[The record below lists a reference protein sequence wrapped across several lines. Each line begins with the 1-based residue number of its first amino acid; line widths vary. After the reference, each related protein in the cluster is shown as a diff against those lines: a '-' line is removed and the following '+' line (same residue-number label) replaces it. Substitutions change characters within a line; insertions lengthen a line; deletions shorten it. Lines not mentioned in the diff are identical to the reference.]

1 MLAMAAEAL
10 RAAAADRAR
19 GALLGTFVGDALGM
33 PFEGRPHSEVP
44 AAVEMVEAR
53 RGRGTY
59 TDDTQ
64 MMIALAESLIE
75 RGRVDEQ
82 HLARAF
88 VQAYDPDR
96 GYGGGTRRVLELWAD
111 GTPVA
116 NAAAQIFDGQGSRGN
131 GAAMRIAPVAVVF
144 CDDPPRLLT
153 EAARSARITHAH
165 PIGIDAAV
173 VQAAAIG
180 AALRDGDILQ
190 AARAAAR
197 TAEMS
202 DGLRDVG
209 ELLAAQ
215 PDAAAVHARLGSS
228 SDARESVCAAIY
240 AALAHPGFE
249 PAVRFAVGLGGDT
262 DTVAAMTGAICA
274 ARHGA
279 GTIPGRWLAALED
292 GDRGRSHV
300 EALATGLLAT
310 PPPRAAS

>member
-10 RAAAADRAR
+10 RATAADRAR

-33 PFEGRPHSEVP
+33 PFEGRPHGEVP
-44 AAVEMVEAR
+44 EAVEMVAAR

-75 RGRVDEQ
+75 RARVDEQ

-88 VQAYDPDR
+88 AHAYDPDR
-96 GYGGGTRRVLELWAD
+96 GYGGGTRQVLQLWAA

-116 NAAAQIFDGQGSRGN
+116 HAASQIFDGQGSRGN

-144 CDDPPRLLT
+144 CDNSRLLA
-153 EAARSARITHAH
+153 EAASSARITHAH
-165 PIGIDAAV
+165 PVGIDGAV

-180 AALRDGDILQ
+180 AALRDEHILQ
-190 AARAAAR
+190 AARAAAH
-197 TAEMS
+197 TAEMKDS
-202 DGLRDVG
+202 LRDVG
-209 ELLAAQ
+209 ELLAGQFDPAG
-215 PDAAAVHARLGSS
+215 VHARLGSS

-249 PAVRFAVGLGGDT
+249 PAVRFAVRLGGDT

-274 ARHGA
+274 ARYGA
-279 GTIPGRWLAALED
+279 GSIPDRWLAALED
-292 GDRGRSHV
+292 DDRGRTHV
-300 EALATGLLAT
+300 EALAARLLAT
-310 PPPRAAS
+310 RPRHAGS